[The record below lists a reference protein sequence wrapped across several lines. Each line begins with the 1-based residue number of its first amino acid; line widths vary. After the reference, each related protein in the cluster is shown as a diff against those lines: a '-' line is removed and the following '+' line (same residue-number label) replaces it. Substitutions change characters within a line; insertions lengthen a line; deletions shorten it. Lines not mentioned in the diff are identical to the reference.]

1 MDPETRRADK
11 PAALVQMDGTEFTC
25 LEQPDFPDYVPADLS
40 VTDER
45 GGDGAAEATDAG
57 PPLLAV
63 DGLTVAYGAVVAI
76 RDVSLTVAPG
86 EIVAA
91 LGPNGAGKTTLLR
104 TLAGALKPQHGSV
117 TFDGDALTGLSPE
130 TVVRRGVA
138 LVPEGRH
145 VFGNLTVAENL
156 TIGGIA
162 RTDRDG
168 LRADT
173 ERWLARFPIL
183 GERAN
188 QTAGTLS
195 GGEQQQLAIA
205 RALMSRPRMLLLD
218 EPSLGLAP
226 DLRGP
231 HLRADPGTAR
241 RGRHRAA
248 GRAERAPR
256 ARDRR
261 PRLRAVGGRGGR
273 LRADRPSGGGRT
285 GALLPRHQSDRMKD
299 EVTA

>member
-1 MDPETRRADK
+1 M
-11 PAALVQMDGTEFTC
+11 
-25 LEQPDFPDYVPADLS
+25 
-40 VTDER
+40 TDELGQDR
-45 GGDGAAEATDAG
+45 SADTAGSG

-63 DGLTVAYGAVVAI
+63 EELTVAYGAVVAV
-76 RDVSLTVAPG
+76 RDVSLQVAPG

-117 TFDGDALTGLSPE
+117 MFDGAPLTGLVPE
-130 TVVRRGVA
+130 VVVRRGVV

-145 VFGNLTVAENL
+145 VFPDLTVEENL

-162 RTDRDG
+162 RTDREK

-173 ERWLARFPIL
+173 ERWLRRFPIL
-183 GERAN
+183 GERAA
-188 QTAGTLS
+188 QMAGTLS

-226 DLRGP
+226 IFVDRIFELIQE
-231 HLRADPGTAR
+231 LRAEGMTVLLVEQNV
-241 RGRHRAA
+241 HRAL
-248 GRAERAPR
+248 EI
-256 ARDRR
+256 
-261 PRLRAVGGRGGR
+261 
-273 LRADRPSGGGRT
+273 ADRAYVLSVGSVVASGPTDQLVEGELERSYLGIT
-285 GALLPRHQSDRMKD
+285 QVS
-299 EVTA
+299 